1 MSSLA
6 TQMRQEPST
15 ETPMVNHVLSFRTE
29 TVHGWITKET
39 VSPSLL
45 RMTAMYM
52 KRMEQAS
59 TGMVKVQMYT
69 ICLYS
74 KAWISQKDIGLNKKF
89 RDHSLWGCG
98 PGFFVLYYVRGVYLY
113 RKTWYNVNAAGDGT
127 PGKYLEVFMEAYSD
141 FARVYDI
148 FMDNVEYEKWA
159 EYLIGSLKE
168 YGIEDG
174 IVLELGCGT
183 GVMTELLAE
192 SGYDM
197 IGVDNSEEM
206 LGEAMEKRAESGHE
220 ILYLEQ
226 DMREFE
232 LYGTVR
238 AIVSVCDCMNYITE
252 EEDLLTVFKLVNN
265 YLDPDGIFIFDMNTP
280 YKYREILGNTTIAEN
295 REEGSFIWENEFDEE
310 TGINVYDLTLFLPRE
325 DGLYERDEEIH
336 YQKAYEPEKIR
347 ELLEKA
353 GLIPLAVYDAYTK
366 DAPKPDSGR
375 LTFVAREHGKEISAE
390 EK

>member
-1 MSSLA
+1 
-6 TQMRQEPST
+6 
-15 ETPMVNHVLSFRTE
+15 
-29 TVHGWITKET
+29 
-39 VSPSLL
+39 
-45 RMTAMYM
+45 
-52 KRMEQAS
+52 
-59 TGMVKVQMYT
+59 
-69 ICLYS
+69 
-74 KAWISQKDIGLNKKF
+74 
-89 RDHSLWGCG
+89 
-98 PGFFVLYYVRGVYLY
+98 
-113 RKTWYNVNAAGDGT
+113 
-127 PGKYLEVFMEAYSD
+127 MEAYSD

-238 AIVSVCDCMNYITE
+238 AVVSVCDSMNYITE
-252 EEDLLTVFKLVNN
+252 EEDLLQVFRLVNN
-265 YLDPDGIFIFDMNTP
+265 YLDPGGVFIFDLNTI
-280 YKYREILGNTTIAEN
+280 YKYEQLGESVIAEN
-295 REEGSFIWENEFDEE
+295 REASSFIWENWYDEE
-310 TGINVYDLTLFLPRE
+310 EQINEYDLTLFIE
-325 DGLYERDEEIH
+325 NKEGLYEKYEETH
-336 YQKAYEPEKIR
+336 YQRAYELDIICD
-347 ELLEKA
+347 LLKQA
-353 GLIPLAVYDAYTK
+353 GLKLEAVYDAFTFE
-366 DAPKPDSGR
+366 APKADSER
-375 LTFVAREHGKEISAE
+375 VYFVARETGK
-390 EK
+390 